1 MIFMAEEKKYT
12 GYGYHGGGRPK
23 AEVPIKKFSI
33 SASIIDYDIIKTE
46 AEKQGMSISKY
57 LILAGLEKIKN
68 N

>member
-1 MIFMAEEKKYT
+1 MAEEKKYT

-23 AEVPIKKFSI
+23 SEIPIKKFSI
-33 SASIIDYDIIKTE
+33 SASINDYDIIKAE

-57 LILAGLEKIKN
+57 LILAVLEKIKN

>member
-1 MIFMAEEKKYT
+1 MAEEKKYS

-23 AEVPIKKFSI
+23 SEIPIKKFSV
-33 SASIIDYDIIKTE
+33 SANLLDYELIKAE

>member
-1 MIFMAEEKKYT
+1 MAEEKKYS

-23 AEVPIKKFSI
+23 SEVPIKKFSV
-33 SASIIDYDIIKTE
+33 SASINDYDIIKAE
-46 AEKQGMSISKY
+46 AEKQGLSISKY

>member
-1 MIFMAEEKKYT
+1 MAEEKKYT

-33 SASIIDYDIIKTE
+33 SASIIDYDLIKAE

-57 LILAGLEKIKN
+57 LILTALEKIKN

>member
-1 MIFMAEEKKYT
+1 MAEEKKYI

-23 AEVPIKKFSI
+23 SEIPIKKFSI
-33 SASIIDYDIIKTE
+33 SASINDYDIIKAE

>member
-1 MIFMAEEKKYT
+1 MAEEKKYT

-33 SASIIDYDIIKTE
+33 SASIIDYNIIKTE

-57 LILAGLEKIKN
+57 LILAGLEKIKK
-68 N
+68 

>member
-1 MIFMAEEKKYT
+1 MAEEKKYT

>member
-1 MIFMAEEKKYT
+1 MVEKKYT

-33 SASIIDYDIIKTE
+33 SASINDYDLIKAE

-57 LILAGLEKIKN
+57 LILTALEKIKK
-68 N
+68 

>member
-1 MIFMAEEKKYT
+1 MAEEKKYT

-23 AEVPIKKFSI
+23 SEIPIKKFSI
-33 SASIIDYDIIKTE
+33 SASINDYDIIKAE

>member
-1 MIFMAEEKKYT
+1 MKKEKKYT

-33 SASIIDYDIIKTE
+33 SASIIDYNIIKTE

>member
-1 MIFMAEEKKYT
+1 MAEEKKYT

-23 AEVPIKKFSI
+23 SDVPIKKFSI

-57 LILAGLEKIKN
+57 LILAGLEKTKK
-68 N
+68 

>member
-1 MIFMAEEKKYT
+1 MAEEKKYT

-23 AEVPIKKFSI
+23 SEVPIKKFSI
-33 SASIIDYDIIKTE
+33 SASINDYDQIKAE

>member
-1 MIFMAEEKKYT
+1 MAEEKKYT

-33 SASIIDYDIIKTE
+33 SASVNDYDQIKAE

>member
-1 MIFMAEEKKYT
+1 MAEEKKYT

-33 SASIIDYDIIKTE
+33 SASINDYDIIKAE
-46 AEKQGMSISKY
+46 AEKQGMSISRY

>member
-1 MIFMAEEKKYT
+1 MTEEKKYS

-33 SASIIDYDIIKTE
+33 SANLCDYELIKTE
-46 AEKQGMSISKY
+46 AEKQGLSISKY
-57 LILAGLEKIKN
+57 LIFAGLEKIKN

>member
-1 MIFMAEEKKYT
+1 MVEKKYT

-23 AEVPIKKFSI
+23 AEIPIKKFCI
-33 SASIIDYDIIKTE
+33 SAKLPDYELIKTE

-57 LILAGLEKIKN
+57 LILVGLEKIKN

>member
-1 MIFMAEEKKYT
+1 MAEEKKYT

-23 AEVPIKKFSI
+23 SEVSIKKFSI
-33 SASIIDYDIIKTE
+33 SASVNDYDQIKAE
-46 AEKQGMSISKY
+46 AEKQGMSISRY